1 MSACGY
7 ASTYACAANTT
18 AAGTSNRTDSPVRTT
33 ICLPQLRPLM
43 RERQGGGWVLA
54 AAAAA
59 LDATALPAACFHL
72 PEAALRR

>member
-1 MSACGY
+1 MCCQIYSGRQSENEFCQNDGLVLA
-7 ASTYACAANTT
+7 
-18 AAGTSNRTDSPVRTT
+18 
-33 ICLPQLRPLM
+33 QMRPLM

-59 LDATALPAACFHL
+59 LEATALPAACFHL